1 MTASRMT
8 TLCGCVLLAC
18 LIPAVA
24 EAQAT
29 TSADGTGTLEG
40 SRLWLVAGAA
50 FTAVRSDCQTCEEEF
65 PYRHAAGV
73 LTNAGYRLSER
84 LDVGGEVFWV
94 PVETAS
100 GHARVTHIDAVAQFR
115 PWRSQGF
122 FVKGGAGMA
131 FLRNWVDAVGP
142 SPTNQKALSVVIGGG
157 WTFRP
162 SARVGLQFVA
172 AQHAGAVGDVKT
184 ATADLGDV
192 LSNFWSVGAAIV
204 IR

>member
-1 MTASRMT
+1 MTARSAI
-8 TLCGCVLLAC
+8 GACVLLAC
-18 LIPAVA
+18 LVPAVT

-29 TSADGTGTLEG
+29 TSNATTGTVEG
-40 SRLWLVAGAA
+40 SRVWVVAGAA
-50 FTAVRSDCQTCEEEF
+50 FTAVRSDCQTCEEES

-73 LTNAGYRLSER
+73 LGNAGYRLSER
-84 LDVGGEVFWV
+84 LDVGAELFWV

-100 GHARVTHIDAVAQFR
+100 GRARMTHIDAVAQFR

-142 SPTNQKALSVVIGGG
+142 SPINQKALSVVIGTG
-157 WTFRP
+157 WVFRP
-162 SARVGLQFVA
+162 NARIGVQVVA

-192 LSNFWSVGAAIV
+192 LSNFWSLGAAIV